1 MNEHLRLQQEAIGEA
16 LCEAMCNQDDCVQAH
31 GLIIS
36 AVEEWVSYHEKE
48 ARKWRALRISL
59 QGRTMA

>member
-1 MNEHLRLQQEAIGEA
+1 LNSHLKQQQEAIGEA
-16 LCEAMCNQDDCVQAH
+16 LCELMCDQDDCNQAY
-31 GLIIS
+31 GVIID
-36 AVEEWVSYHEKE
+36 AVEEWVTYHEKE